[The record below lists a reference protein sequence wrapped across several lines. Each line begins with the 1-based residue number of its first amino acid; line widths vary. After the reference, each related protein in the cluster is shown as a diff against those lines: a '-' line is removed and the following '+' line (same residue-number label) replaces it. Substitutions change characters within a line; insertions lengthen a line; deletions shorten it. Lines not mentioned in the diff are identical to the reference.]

1 MSTEVILF
9 LLRLISGL
17 LILSFL
23 VALFVIIWRDY
34 HGTIQQLD
42 ATRRTYGQ
50 LVGMR
55 EIEGERVVTG
65 EIFPLLPLT
74 SLGRSPTNS
83 IIINDSFASS
93 EHAVVA
99 LRHGQWW
106 LEDRNSRNGTALNDL
121 PVTEPVIITH
131 GDIIRIGT
139 MSFRFELER

>member
-1 MSTEVILF
+1 VSTEVILF

-42 ATRRTYGQ
+42 ATRRIYGQ
-50 LVGMR
+50 LVGIR
-55 EIEGERVVTG
+55 EIDGERVATG
-65 EIFPLLPLT
+65 EVFPLLPLT

-106 LEDRNSRNGTALNDL
+106 REDRNSRNGTTLNGL
-121 PVTEPVIITH
+121 PVTEPVIVTQDDLI
-131 GDIIRIGT
+131 GIGT
-139 MSFRFELER
+139 MRFRFELER